1 MANTLVVPRIK
12 VTKDWE
18 TMGRKYC
25 PYDFLVLTE
34 GSLLPGQ
41 SQRYGAETP
50 NLGGPDSQGCVS
62 AVVSKKKIKNFQ
74 VLNSKPET

>member
-12 VTKDWE
+12 VTEDWE

-25 PYDFLVLTE
+25 PYDFPVLTE

-41 SQRYGAETP
+41 SQRYGAEAP
-50 NLGGPDSQGCVS
+50 NLGGPDSQGCQCGCVQEKHLKISS
-62 AVVSKKKIKNFQ
+62 AQ
-74 VLNSKPET
+74 